1 MTGKPIIYPSSS
13 SQLSS
18 LKSTPSSNSACEE
31 AKPWVRKGFR
41 SPSWFMTHNKC
52 WFSMVYIYIYVCV
65 YIYVCI
71 YIIYLT
77 WLYNK
82 GYEPKDITGRV
93 PTCVFSIAH
102 ECEINIYDGCLTD
115 HIDSCWKPVSQ
126 IHDVLEWKKPI
137 RNTEMTIQSPNDHI
151 VFFWA
156 SKLAQSRTFRGVVYH
171 GFYLKDPEI
180 SKEYRNQELSAELAF
195 CLSS

>member
-1 MTGKPIIYPSSS
+1 MY
-13 SQLSS
+13 
-18 LKSTPSSNSACEE
+18 
-31 AKPWVRKGFR
+31 
-41 SPSWFMTHNKC
+41 
-52 WFSMVYIYIYVCV
+52 VYIYIYVC
-65 YIYVCI
+65 IYI

-195 CLSS
+195 CLSSWRCFAIAICSRRSCRDTLGYLFRVWKNDLPMENYWSVIPSGKHTKSYWKWP